1 MTLGQAVR
9 PIAAAYVVAAV
20 VTLAGVYLYS
30 GRALWL
36 HPSPW
41 AFAPWLRGPAASGL
55 LGLAFAAFVVV
66 VTRLTVPR
74 LSWARQLHETL
85 HPLAR
90 DLSRGQI
97 VVLALCSG
105 AAEELVFRGW
115 LQPLIGFWLASIL
128 FGFVHQLPGPSRWIW
143 VAWATSA
150 GLALGLIF
158 EVTGHLLGP
167 VVAHATINGV
177 NLQYLQ
183 SFDGSRPVSAPS

>member
-9 PIAAAYVVAAV
+9 PIAVAYVVAAV
-20 VTLAGVYLYS
+20 VTLAGVHLYS
-30 GRALWL
+30 GRVLWL
-36 HPSPW
+36 HPSPS
-41 AFAPWLRGPAASGL
+41 AYAPWLRGAAASGL
-55 LGLAFAAFVVV
+55 LGAVFALFVVA
-66 VTRLTVPR
+66 VTRVAVPR

-105 AAEELVFRGW
+105 VAEELVFRGW
-115 LQPLIGFWLASIL
+115 LQPLIGFWLASLL

-167 VVAHATINGV
+167 AIAHVTINGI
-177 NLQYLQ
+177 NLHYLR
-183 SFDGSRPVSAPS
+183 SFDGARAVTGRS

>member
-9 PIAAAYVVAAV
+9 PIAAVYVVAAV

-36 HPSPW
+36 HPSPS
-41 AFAPWLRGPAASGL
+41 ASAPWLRGAAASGL

-74 LSWARQLHETL
+74 LSWARQLHATL

-105 AAEELVFRGW
+105 VAEEVVFRGW
-115 LQPLIGFWLASIL
+115 LQPLIGFWLASML